1 MSDWRYRFAEHRGT
15 LLAALV
21 FLVMFGVY
29 VGNHPAGFSANVVQT
44 AANKGV
50 LLALLAM
57 AQTFAVLTAGIDLS
71 VGMVFILS
79 NCLASWIVVG
89 SAGPTALGL
98 AGVLLTGLACG
109 AVNGA
114 IVIFGRLQPIVATI
128 ASGAVYF
135 GIALLLR
142 PNPGGDVNSDLAD
155 ALTGQLWGGIP
166 ASVIVLLAAVLLL
179 WLPFRRSAL
188 GRSVY
193 AVGSSEGAAYMSGV
207 DIRRAKL
214 AAYTMSGLFAAMGGL
229 MLTFFTYSGE
239 ASSSNASTYTLNS
252 IAAVVLGG
260 VSLFGG
266 RGSAVG
272 AIFGALIFRTI
283 NDLLFVFDLDPLW
296 QPLFLGVVLLVSV
309 CIGSFRLLRV
319 RNQLDLFG

>member
-1 MSDWRYRFAEHRGT
+1 MSDWRYRFTEHRGT

-21 FLVMFGVY
+21 FLVMFAVY
-29 VGNHPAGFSANVVQT
+29 AANHPAGFSANVVQT

-57 AQTFAVLTAGIDLS
+57 AQTFVVLTAGIDLS

-89 SAGPTALGL
+89 AALPTALGV
-98 AGVLLTGLACG
+98 AGVLATGLACG
-109 AVNGA
+109 ALNGA

-135 GIALLLR
+135 GIALMLR
-142 PNPGGDVNSDLAD
+142 PNPGGDANADLAD

-166 ASVIVLLAAVLLL
+166 ASIVVLLGAVLLL
-179 WLPFRRSAL
+179 WLPFRRSVL
-188 GRSVY
+188 GRAVY

-207 DIRRAKL
+207 DIRLAKL
-214 AAYTMSGLFAAMGGL
+214 AAYTLSGLFAALGGL

-266 RGSAVG
+266 TGSAVG

>member
-1 MSDWRYRFAEHRGT
+1 VSDWRYRLAEHRGT

-21 FLVMFGVY
+21 FVVMFGIY
-29 VGNHPAGFSANVVQT
+29 TGNHSAGFSANVVQT
-44 AANKGV
+44 AANKG
-50 LLALLAM
+50 ALLAFLAI
-57 AQTFAVLTAGIDLS
+57 AQTFVVLTSGIDLS
-71 VGMVFILS
+71 VGAMFILT

-89 SAGPTALGL
+89 SAAMTALGV
-98 AGVLLTGLACG
+98 AGVLLAGLACG

-114 IVIFGRLQPIVATI
+114 VVIFGRLQPIVATI

-135 GIALLLR
+135 GIALALR

-166 ASVIVLLAAVLLL
+166 ASLVVLLAVMLAI
-179 WLPFRRSAL
+179 WLPFRRSSL
-188 GRSVY
+188 GRAVY
-193 AVGSSEGAAYMSGV
+193 AVGSSEVAAYMSGV
-207 DIRRAKL
+207 DTRRAKFS
-214 AAYTMSGLFAAMGGL
+214 AYMLSGLFAAMGGL

-239 ASSSNASTYTLNS
+239 ASSANAATYTLNS

-266 RGSAVG
+266 TGSAVG

-296 QPLFLGVVLLVSV
+296 QPLFLGIVLLVSV
-309 CIGSFRLLRV
+309 CIGSVRLLQI
-319 RNQLDLFG
+319 RNRLDLFG